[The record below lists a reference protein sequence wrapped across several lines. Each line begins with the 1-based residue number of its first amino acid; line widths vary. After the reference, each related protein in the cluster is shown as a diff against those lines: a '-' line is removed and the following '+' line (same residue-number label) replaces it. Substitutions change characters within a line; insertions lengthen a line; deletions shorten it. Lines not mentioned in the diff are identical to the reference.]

1 TVITRRVQE
10 SYVQP
15 YFILWVSHSL
25 WVVILPLHA
34 AYERLKRRRRTLGEL
49 RLEALVGSAKLIVQ
63 RRQRAQQGA
72 AYEALHAGEDDGAR
86 ALALSRPGWVVLRAA
101 GLAALLAA
109 LLNASA
115 YLWYVAVGFASMSKV
130 TAIYNTSCFFAYL
143 FSVLLLRERVQA
155 VKCAAVGVSIVGVA
169 LMALGDARADVAT
182 KMPGDRVS
190 GAAASRAELLG
201 DALSLACACGI
212 GLYQVLYKKHAVPA
226 GFHSL
231 FHVNFMTAL
240 LGACT
245 LAVFWAPIPA
255 LHALRV
261 ERFRWP
267 DAQQLALIAANAAFG
282 VAYNAGFMIALAL
295 TSPLFAAIGVM
306 LTIPAMAAVD
316 MA

>member
-1 TVITRRVQE
+1 
-10 SYVQP
+10 
-15 YFILWVSHSL
+15 
-25 WVVILPLHA
+25 
-34 AYERLKRRRRTLGEL
+34 
-49 RLEALVGSAKLIVQ
+49 LIVQ

-169 LMALGDARADVAT
+169 LMALGDAGADVAL
-182 KMPGDRVS
+182 GDGGADVAR
-190 GAAASRAELLG
+190 AAASRAELLG

-245 LAVFWAPIPA
+245 LAIFWAPIPA
-255 LHALRV
+255 LHALGV

-267 DAQQLALIAANAAFG
+267 NAQQLALIAANAAFG

-316 MA
+316 MAVQGHALPWSALAGGAAILAGFAALTYAECRDAARKAEALSGADSDSLSGD

>member
-1 TVITRRVQE
+1 MEGIRTRHLALAAEDRLWTEADAADGTELAERGPGSRAASATSLASAGALAADSLAGRRPSGRRSMVLGGAALLVCIVAFVAQTVITRRVQE

-169 LMALGDARADVAT
+169 LMALGDAGADVA
-182 KMPGDRVS
+182 
-190 GAAASRAELLG
+190 LG
-201 DALSLACACGI
+201 DG
-212 GLYQVLYKKHAVPA
+212 
-226 GFHSL
+226 
-231 FHVNFMTAL
+231 
-240 LGACT
+240 GADV
-245 LAVFWAPIPA
+245 A
-255 LHALRV
+255 R
-261 ERFRWP
+261 
-267 DAQQLALIAANAAFG
+267 AA
-282 VAYNAGFMIALAL
+282 
-295 TSPLFAAIGVM
+295 
-306 LTIPAMAAVD
+306 
-316 MA
+316 